1 MTRHPSLTLRL
12 TLLFALTSALVL
24 VALGTFL
31 KYAVERHF
39 EQQDLQELTGKL
51 ELTRHALSQVHDQA
65 GLDDL
70 PQHLGDALVGHH
82 GLSVTLVDD
91 RGVVWFAS
99 AGAHHPP
106 PPVEVLARTNA
117 QGRIEPMVVRADGR
131 VLRCIVAQAWAGIA
145 GKPPFHAI
153 LALDIEHH
161 MEFTRMFDRAIW
173 ASVGLG
179 ILLAGL
185 LGWLAA
191 RRGLAPLRA
200 MAELAR
206 GISASQLS
214 QRLSTDSVP
223 RELIEPVTAFN
234 GMLSR
239 LEDSFQRLSDFSSD
253 LAHELRTPIS
263 NLMTQTQVALAQ
275 ARSAEAY
282 REVLYSNME
291 EYDRLARM
299 IGDMLFLAKADHG
312 LIVPRREA
320 VDLAAEV
327 AGLFEFYD
335 ALAEAQ
341 GVSLAC
347 TGQAAV
353 AGDRLMLRRALSN
366 LISNAIRH
374 TPRMGTVSVRIEA
387 SGAGRVRIGISNPG
401 APIPPEHLPHLFE
414 RFYRVDA
421 SRQRGGEGAGLGLAI
436 TQSIVA
442 AHRGTITVH
451 SDAERTCFEIDLPHD
466 AAEAEAEADT
476 TAPNR

>member
-1 MTRHPSLTLRL
+1 MTRHPSITLRL

-39 EQQDLQELTGKL
+39 EQQDLQELSGKL
-51 ELTRHALSQVHDQA
+51 ELTRHALGQVHDRA
-65 GLDDL
+65 GLDEL
-70 PQHLGDALVGHH
+70 PQHLSDALVGHH
-82 GLSVTLVDD
+82 GLSVTLVDE
-91 RGVVWFAS
+91 RGAVWFAS
-99 AGAHHPP
+99 AGAHHPR
-106 PPVEVLARTNA
+106 PPVEALAKATE
-117 QGRIEPMVVRADGR
+117 GRIEPLTVRMDGR
-131 VLRCIVAQAWAGIA
+131 TLRCIVAQATTGIA
-145 GKPPFHAI
+145 GRPPFSVI

-173 ASVGLG
+173 ISVAIG

-191 RRGLAPLRA
+191 RRGLLPLRA
-200 MAELAR
+200 MAELAH
-206 GISASQLS
+206 GISAN
-214 QRLSTDSVP
+214 RLDRRLPTEGIP
-223 RELIEPVTAFN
+223 QELIDPVNAFN

-239 LEDSFQRLSDFSSD
+239 LEGSFKRLSDFSSD
-253 LAHELRTPIS
+253 LAHELRTPIG

-275 ARSAEAY
+275 ARSAETY
-282 REVLYSNME
+282 REILYSSME
-291 EYDRLARM
+291 EHDRLARM

-312 LIVPRREA
+312 LIVPRRET

-327 AGLFEFYD
+327 SGLFEFYD

-341 GVSLAC
+341 GVHLVLNGRAE
-347 TGQAAV
+347 V
-353 AGDRLMLRRALSN
+353 AGDKLMLRRALSN

-374 TPRMGTVSVRIEA
+374 TPPEGTVSVEIGTR
-387 SGAGRVRIGISNPG
+387 GDGRVCIGVSNPG
-401 APIPPEHLPHLFE
+401 TPIPPEHIPRLFE

-442 AHRGTITVH
+442 AHLGGIAVD
-451 SDAERTCFEIDLPHD
+451 SNAERTRFEIDLPPVD
-466 AAEAEAEADT
+466 GAANAAA
-476 TAPNR
+476 

>member
-1 MTRHPSLTLRL
+1 MRRPSITLRL

-24 VALGTFL
+24 VALGSFL

-51 ELTRHALSQVHDQA
+51 ELTRHALGRVHDQA

-82 GLSVTLVDD
+82 GLSVTLIDD
-91 RGVVWFAS
+91 QGVVWFAS
-99 AGAHHPP
+99 AGAHHPR
-106 PPVEVLARTNA
+106 PPVEVLARA
-117 QGRIEPMVVRADGR
+117 AGDGRIEAMTVRMDGR
-131 VLRCIVAQAWAGIA
+131 ALRCIVARATVGIA
-145 GKPPFHAI
+145 GKPPFSVI

-173 ASVGLG
+173 LSVAIG

-185 LGWLAA
+185 LGWFAA

-200 MAELAR
+200 MAELAH
-206 GISASQLS
+206 GISASQLDR
-214 QRLSTDSVP
+214 RLPTEAVP

-239 LEDSFQRLSDFSSD
+239 LEDSFKRLSDFSSD

-282 REVLYSNME
+282 REILYSSME

-299 IGDMLFLAKADHG
+299 VGDMLFLAKADHD
-312 LIVPRREA
+312 LIVPRHET

-327 AGLFEFYD
+327 TGLFEFYD
-335 ALAEAQ
+335 ALAESH
-341 GVSLAC
+341 GVHLALS
-347 TGQAAV
+347 GQAAV
-353 AGDRLMLRRALSN
+353 AGDKLMLRRALSN

-374 TPRMGTVSVRIEA
+374 TPLEGTISVQIETC
-387 SGAGRVRIGISNPG
+387 GTDRVCIAVGNPG
-401 APIPPEHLPHLFE
+401 TPIPPEHLPRLFE

-442 AHRGTITVH
+442 AHRGTLTVH
-451 SDAERTCFEIDLPHD
+451 SDAERTRFDIVLPRDGTAAD
-466 AAEAEAEADT
+466 AGT
-476 TAPNR
+476 